1 MKMRSALLVRE
12 CTVVESVVV
21 SPQLKELLVRA
32 LLDGASLVE
41 YDDSLR
47 RLNGLESMCDEQ

>member
-1 MKMRSALLVRE
+1 MKMRIALLVSE
-12 CTVVESVVV
+12 CTIVQSVVV
-21 SPQLKELLVRA
+21 SPQLEELLVRA

>member
-1 MKMRSALLVRE
+1 MRSALLVRE
-12 CTVVESVVV
+12 CTVVESEVV